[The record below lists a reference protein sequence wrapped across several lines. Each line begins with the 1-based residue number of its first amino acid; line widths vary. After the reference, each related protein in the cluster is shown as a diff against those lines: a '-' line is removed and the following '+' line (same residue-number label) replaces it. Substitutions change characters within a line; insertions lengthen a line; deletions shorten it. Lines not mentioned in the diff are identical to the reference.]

1 VKKLIFCV
9 FCFVCLSA
17 SAQAQFHISGVVKDS
32 KTKEVLPFAT
42 VITQKN
48 LGLITDAKGLFDIE
62 SRQALTKLKVS
73 YIGYNTQEVLLNK
86 QTFITIYLKPKV
98 ENLQTVQLFSKENP
112 ALAIMRKVIF
122 NKDKNDINKALNT
135 YKYTSYNKLLVTA
148 SPDSIEV
155 KFDSIFKTKD
165 GKKTFVKLDS
175 SDYQFKKELEK
186 HHLYITEKISEHK
199 HQRGKQKK
207 ETVLASR
214 MAGFKNPIY
223 ELLAFDI
230 QSFDFYQNRFTVL
243 GNSYKSPISNNA
255 LSFYKYK
262 ILDTIANNTYLIYFK
277 PKKNKETVGI
287 EGVLYINN
295 NGFVIEKAVAELKG
309 VIAVKATQNFTFKP
323 NFKIWFPIST
333 SISIRRGNNNKQIN
347 LFGNKIGFS
356 VNNKTQKDSIKKKT
370 KSRNNPENQ
379 IYLASNTQ
387 IFDIDINAPIKVKN
401 PTQTVEI
408 DINAANRKQE
418 FWNKYRT
425 DSLSKRGVQA
435 YKYMDSIGKKEKF
448 EHYLNLSRKIFK
460 GYYPVK
466 NFDFNLSQ
474 LINFNKHEGLRIGGG
489 MTTNTDFSKTFKFK
503 AYSAYG
509 LKDNTVKYHL
519 SAYARPNKN
528 TNTWIGIGYT
538 DNLSEAAKLDF
549 LFEDTSFSLLNLRNL
564 NVGQFYNYKTTQVYL
579 DFDIKSNLESR
590 IQLSSGTYETKFR
603 YQFVSPTIFVSD
615 YNLSFATIALQW
627 TPFSK
632 YMNAPIGK
640 ITAKDGDLKIITQ
653 LTKSFD
659 NVLDGDF
666 NFTQFNFKISH
677 KIKALSKSTTSFLL
691 QGGLIFGDAPISH
704 LYNAFPNST
713 NNNQWQKRINL
724 SGINAFETMVFNEFI
739 SDKYVSFQVR
749 QSFNRLKITKKF
761 RPQINMVSRFAIGT
775 IDNPQFQRGFDF
787 KKMEKGYF
795 ESGLEVN
802 NFLLK
807 GFGLSFFYRYGAY
820 HNQKFEDNIA
830 IKLNYHFGLNF

>member
-1 VKKLIFCV
+1 MRKLIFYII
-9 FCFVCLSA
+9 CFVCLST
-17 SAQAQFHISGVVKDS
+17 SVQAQFHISGVVKDS
-32 KTKEVLPFAT
+32 KTKEILPYAT

-48 LGLITDAKGLFDIE
+48 LGLITDAKGHFNIDSGQPI
-62 SRQALTKLKVS
+62 TKLKVT
-73 YIGYNTQEVLLNK
+73 YIGYYTQEIILNRQK
-86 QTFITIYLKPKV
+86 FITIYLKPKV

-112 ALAIMRKVIF
+112 ALAIMRKVIL
-122 NKDKNDINKALNT
+122 NKDKNDINKALST

-148 SPDSIEV
+148 SPDSIDS
-155 KFDSIFKTKD
+155 KIDSIFKVKE
-165 GKKTFVKLDS
+165 GKKIFSRIDS
-175 SDYQFKKELEK
+175 SGYQFKKEIEK

-199 HQRGKQKK
+199 HQKGKYKK
-207 ETVLASR
+207 EIVLASR

-255 LSFYKYK
+255 LNFYKYK
-262 ILDTIANNTYLIYFK
+262 ILDTLTNNTYLIYFK

-295 NGFVIEKAVAELKG
+295 NGFVIVKAIAELKG

-323 NFKIWFPIST
+323 NFKIWFPTST

-356 VNNKTQKDSIKKKT
+356 VHDETPKDSIKKKT

-387 IFDIDINAPIKVKN
+387 NFDIEINTPIKVKN

-408 DINAANRKQE
+408 DVNAANRKQA

-435 YKYMDSIGKKEKF
+435 YKYMDSIGKEEKF
-448 EHYLNLSRKIFK
+448 EHYLSLSRKIFK
-460 GYYPVK
+460 GYYPIK

-474 LINFNKHEGLRIGGG
+474 LINFNNQEGLRVGGG
-489 MTTNTDFSKTFKFK
+489 FTTNTDFSKTFKFK

-509 LKDNTVKYHL
+509 LKDNTIKYHL

-538 DNLSEAAKLDF
+538 DDLSEAAKLNF
-549 LFEDTSFSLLNLRNL
+549 LFEDTSFSLINPRNL
-564 NVGQFYNYKTTQVYL
+564 NIGQFFNYKTTQVYL
-579 DFDIKSNLESR
+579 DFDVKSNLESR
-590 IQLSSGTYETKFR
+590 IQLSNGAYETKFR
-603 YQFVSPTIFVSD
+603 YQFISPSTFVSD
-615 YNLSFATIALQW
+615 YNLSLATMALQW

-632 YMNAPIGK
+632 YMNTPIGK
-640 ITAKDGDLKIITQ
+640 IRVKDGHLKIIAQ

-666 NFTQFNFKISH
+666 DFTQFNFKISQ
-677 KIKALSKSTTSFLL
+677 KIKALSKSTTHFLL

-704 LYNAFPNST
+704 LYNAFPNYALK
-713 NNNQWQKRINL
+713 NPWQKRINL
-724 SGINAFETMVFNEFI
+724 SGVNAFETMTFNEFI

-749 QSFNRLKITKKF
+749 QSFNRLKISKRFK
-761 RPQINMVSRFAIGT
+761 PQINVVSRFAIGT
-775 IDNPQFQRGFDF
+775 LDNPQFHRGFNF

-802 NFLLK
+802 KFLLK
-807 GFGLSFFYRYGAY
+807 GFGFSFFYRYGAY
-820 HNQKFEDNIA
+820 HNPKFEDNIA
-830 IKLNYHFGLNF
+830 VKLNYHFGLNF